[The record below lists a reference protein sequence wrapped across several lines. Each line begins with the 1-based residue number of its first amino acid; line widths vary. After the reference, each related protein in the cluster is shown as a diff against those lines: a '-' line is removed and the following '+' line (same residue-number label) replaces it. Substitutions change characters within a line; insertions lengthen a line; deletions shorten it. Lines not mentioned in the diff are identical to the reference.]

1 MAAADRSRVRACRPK
16 VRWPASAKAVHAC
29 PTAGAAV
36 VAGGRCQRALARNP
50 RSMGVTLA
58 KRPNTIASKARPTL
72 RAAPRQ
78 NSYVVRGAGTTGTH
92 AGVQSGSS
100 ICLCSRHRKN
110 RTADAARGLGKSD
123 RFPGSSRVKQIGYRC
138 ASKAP
143 LAKHCDMHSQCSGAP
158 HLASND
164 R

>member
-36 VAGGRCQRALARNP
+36 VAGGRCKRALARNP

-72 RAAPRQ
+72 RAAPRAVPMW
-78 NSYVVRGAGTTGTH
+78 YVVQVRPELMLECSPLVNLPVLTPSEESDCRRGAR
-92 AGVQSGSS
+92 ARQVRQISRQLACEANW
-100 ICLCSRHRKN
+100 IQVCLEG
-110 RTADAARGLGKSD
+110 AACQAL
-123 RFPGSSRVKQIGYRC
+123 
-138 ASKAP
+138 
-143 LAKHCDMHSQCSGAP
+143 
-158 HLASND
+158 
-164 R
+164 